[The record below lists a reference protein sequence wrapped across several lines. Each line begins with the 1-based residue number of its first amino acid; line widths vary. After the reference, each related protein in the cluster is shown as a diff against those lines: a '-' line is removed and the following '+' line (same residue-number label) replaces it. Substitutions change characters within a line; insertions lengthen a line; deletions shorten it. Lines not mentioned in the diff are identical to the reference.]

1 MDWMLG
7 WTPPEPPH
15 LKETL
20 EETLAR
26 ELNQDG
32 QGVQPTHESQSWSG
46 GSRSRGTMVSRHA
59 ENTSATSPMIAL
71 LETTQ
76 CSVQCSFTDQTS
88 GHTTSPCLGR
98 RERTGRCST
107 RRAPRTTPY
116 SPMLPSLSIST
127 TPPPSGGQAQ
137 CPSPLNILR
146 A

>member
-15 LKETL
+15 LKETM

-26 ELNQDG
+26 ELNQVSEGWTGSPTYPRIPILVWWQPFTGDDG
-32 QGVQPTHESQSWSG
+32 
-46 GSRSRGTMVSRHA
+46 
-59 ENTSATSPMIAL
+59 L
-71 LETTQ
+71 
-76 CSVQCSFTDQTS
+76 QTC
-88 GHTTSPCLGR
+88 GHTPSPCLGR